1 MKKNEK
7 QEINLK
13 KFGKTLNKL
22 IKEEKVSFK
31 FYNDTLLKLDVIQ
44 LVYDKKEEILELEF
58 RNVIKEQVQELNRLI
73 KDNNQGKYNGQ
84 KD

>member
-44 LVYDKKEEILELEF
+44 LVYDKKEEILELKF

-73 KDNNQGKYNGQ
+73 KDNN
-84 KD
+84 

>member
-7 QEINLK
+7 QKINLK

-73 KDNNQGKYNGQ
+73 KDNN
-84 KD
+84 

>member
-73 KDNNQGKYNGQ
+73 KDNN
-84 KD
+84 

>member
-1 MKKNEK
+1 MKKIRWVNEKNEK

-73 KDNNQGKYNGQ
+73 KDNN
-84 KD
+84 

>member
-44 LVYDKKEEILELEF
+44 LVYDKKKEILELEF

-73 KDNNQGKYNGQ
+73 KDNN
-84 KD
+84 

>member
-44 LVYDKKEEILELEF
+44 LVYDKKEE
-58 RNVIKEQVQELNRLI
+58 N
-73 KDNNQGKYNGQ
+73 
-84 KD
+84 